1 VSQWLA
7 ETFFRL
13 TVQLEKENIMGEKY
27 QAYRKLNYTLPEK
40 SFTWNLYGA
49 GLENMGKEGQP
60 EAFGI
65 PEPNDD
71 QLLVRIDSIGV
82 CFSDVKILKQGGAH
96 PKLYNRDLSKEPT
109 RLGHE
114 VSLTIV
120 KVGKNLQANY
130 KPGQRLAVQP
140 DIYQQGKSTAY
151 GYTIPGGLIQYHLI
165 GDEVLKTDAGAC
177 LLPVEEEMG
186 YAESS
191 LLEPWGCVLGAYT
204 QRRRLTPKQ
213 GGVMWIVGQQGD
225 STSFTFSAG
234 LDAPATIILTDV
246 PDSVQKAVS
255 NTEALIVERNGLTTA
270 DYESL
275 SKELTNGIGF
285 DDIVILNPTSATTV
299 STLARFIAR
308 RGTFNL
314 VGTKPLD
321 GLPQIDLGRLH
332 YDYTAYVGTN
342 GTDIAAAYGEVRN
355 RCELRGG
362 GATVFVGA
370 GGPMGQMH
378 VQRALELPDGPKVV
392 IATEISDDRLQTLDS
407 MFKSLADKNG
417 RKLFFFNPNTSKQS
431 FHDFVMEVTQNQ
443 GADDVVVSVP
453 VASLMEEGDTVMKP
467 DGMMVFFAGV
477 PNGTMGALNLSNV
490 YLSNA
495 QYTGTSGLTID
506 DQASVMERRVAG
518 TLSPG
523 RSVAAIGGLETAAEA
538 IESVIEGK
546 YPGKV
551 VIFPQIHNL
560 PLMGLKELKERL
572 PEVAAKLG
580 DDFMWTN
587 EAEEA
592 LLEKMWEKP
601 A

>member
-1 VSQWLA
+1 
-7 ETFFRL
+7 
-13 TVQLEKENIMGEKY
+13 MGEKY
-27 QAYRKLNYTLPEK
+27 QAYRKLNYNLPEK
-40 SFTWNLYGA
+40 NWVWNLYGA
-49 GLENMGKEGQP
+49 GLENLGHNGEP
-60 EAFGI
+60 EPFPI

-82 CFSDVKILKQGGAH
+82 CFSDVKILKQGGSH
-96 PKLYNRDLSKEPT
+96 PKLYNRNLSIDPT

-120 KVGKNLQANY
+120 KVGKNLQATY

-151 GYTIPGGLIQYHLI
+151 GYTIPGGLIQFHLI
-165 GDEVLKTDAGAC
+165 GDEVLKTDTGAC
-177 LLPVEEEMG
+177 LLPVVEEMG

-191 LLEPWGCVLGAYT
+191 LLEPWGCVMAAYT
-204 QRRRLTPKQ
+204 QRRRLTVKQ
-213 GGVMWIVGQQGD
+213 GGVMWIIGQPGD
-225 STSFTFSAG
+225 KTAFTFLSG
-234 LDAPATIILTDV
+234 LDQPATIILTDA
-246 PDSVQKAVS
+246 PDSIKAAVS
-255 NTEALIVERNGLTTA
+255 RTQAKVIERNGLTPA

-285 DDIVILNPTSATTV
+285 DDIVVLNPTSATTV
-299 STLARFIAR
+299 SAIARFIAR
-308 RGTFNL
+308 RGTCNL

-342 GTDIAAAYGEVRN
+342 GTDIAASYGEARN
-355 RCELRGG
+355 RCELRAGG
-362 GATVFVGA
+362 TTVFIGA

-378 VQRALELPDGPKVV
+378 VQRALELPYGPKMV
-392 IATEISDDRLQTLDS
+392 IATEISDDRLQTLND
-407 MFKSLADKNG
+407 MFKPLADKNG
-417 RKLFFFNPNTSKQS
+417 RKLFFFNPNTSKKS

-580 DDFMWTN
+580 EDLMWTN
-587 EAEEA
+587 EAEEV
-592 LLEKMWEKP
+592 LIEKMWKKP
-601 A
+601 

>member
-1 VSQWLA
+1 
-7 ETFFRL
+7 
-13 TVQLEKENIMGEKY
+13 MGEKY

-49 GLENMGKEGQP
+49 GLENMGKAGQP
-60 EAFGI
+60 EAFSI

-120 KVGKNLQANY
+120 KVGKNLQALY
-130 KPGQRLAVQP
+130 QPGQRLAVQP

-204 QRRRLTPKQ
+204 QRRRLTVKE
-213 GGVMWIVGQQGD
+213 GGVMWVVGQPGD
-225 STSFTFSAG
+225 STHFTFSAG
-234 LDAPATIILTDV
+234 LDLPATIILTDV
-246 PDSVQKAVS
+246 PDSVRAAVS
-255 NTEALIVERNGLTTA
+255 KTKAKIVERNGLTPA

-275 SKELTNGIGF
+275 SKELTGGIGF

-299 STLARFIAR
+299 SAIARFIAR
-308 RGTFNL
+308 RGTCNL

-342 GTDIAAAYGEVRN
+342 GTDIAAAYGEARN

-362 GATVFVGA
+362 GTTVFIGA

-392 IATEISDDRLQTLDS
+392 IATEISDDRLQTLNS

-417 RKLFFFNPNTSKQS
+417 RQLFFFNPNTSKQS

-453 VASLMEEGDTVMKP
+453 VAALMEEGDTVMKP

-551 VIFPQIHNL
+551 VIFPQIRNL

-592 LLEKMWEKP
+592 LIEKLWEKP